1 MHLPDVFIFQPIFV
15 EGEQIAIAATI
26 SHQADVGGRV
36 PGSNASDSTEIY
48 QEGLRIP
55 PVKLFSAGKP
65 NDTMWRLIE
74 KNVRIPVQVFGDLRA
89 QLSACAIAE
98 KQFME
103 LVERFGKETTRF
115 YMQEVIDHTERLTR
129 AALKNLPDGVFEFED
144 WIDDDGIDR
153 DQPIRL

>member
-1 MHLPDVFIFQPIFV
+1 M
-15 EGEQIAIAATI
+15 
-26 SHQADVGGRV
+26 

-98 KQFME
+98 KQFMA
-103 LVERFGKETTRF
+103 LVKRFGKETTRF

-129 AALKNLPDGVFEFED
+129 AALQNLPDGVFEFED
-144 WIDDDGIDR
+144 WIDR
-153 DQPIRL
+153 SEEHTSELQSQ